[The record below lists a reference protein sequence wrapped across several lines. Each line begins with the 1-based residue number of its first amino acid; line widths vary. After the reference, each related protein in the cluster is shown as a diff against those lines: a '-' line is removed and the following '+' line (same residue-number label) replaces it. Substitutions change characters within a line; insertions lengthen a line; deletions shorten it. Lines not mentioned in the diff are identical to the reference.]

1 MVGGLKK
8 VCSGI
13 SNKVKIS
20 FGNRFRGLSNE
31 LDASQ
36 ISLTC
41 LELSR

>member
-13 SNKVKIS
+13 SNKVKNL
-20 FGNRFRGLSNE
+20 FLNRFRELSSE